1 MEHIPV
7 SVSPSSSP
15 PTEALPYEL
24 VVKGERGRGK
34 NEGRGKNKRIRE
46 E

>member
-7 SVSPSSSP
+7 SVSLSSSP

-24 VVKGERGRGK
+24 VVKGE
-34 NEGRGKNKRIRE
+34 ERE
-46 E
+46 RKE